1 MQQILLRLNNKSTFI
16 ASFISILL
24 GLLVGAVMMIVAGY
38 DPILAYRAL
47 FASALLQ
54 PYDLGESIR
63 TITPLILTGLAVA
76 LAFRTGLFNIGV
88 EGQFIVGQL
97 AAVIVG
103 LKLGLP
109 PVLHAVVAVITGGLA
124 GALWAAVPGLL
135 KATRGVHE
143 VIISIMMNFIALNL
157 SNVMI
162 RNWLT
167 EGSDST
173 PKIPESASLRVDV
186 LSQLFGGS
194 RIHLGI
200 FLALLAALFMYYL
213 LWRTKLGYELRA
225 VGHNPHASEYAG
237 MSVKRN
243 IIMSMMISGTFAG
256 FAGAS
261 ELLGTSG
268 YHSIQAAFT
277 GIGFD
282 GIAVAL
288 LGANTPLG
296 VILASILF
304 GVLTYG
310 GGNMQFEAG
319 VPFEVIRVV
328 FAAVILFVAANISG
342 PLVNLFFRK
351 RRERHLARNLD

>member
-1 MQQILLRLNNKSTFI
+1 MQTILSRVLKNSTFI
-16 ASFISILL
+16 TSIISILL
-24 GLLVGAVMMIVAGY
+24 GILVGAIMMIMAGY
-38 DPILAYRAL
+38 DPILAYNAL

-54 PYDLGESIR
+54 PYDLGETIR
-63 TITPLILTGLAVA
+63 TITPLILIGLAVA

-88 EGQFIVGQL
+88 EGQVIVGQL
-97 AAVIVG
+97 VAVIIG

-109 PVLHAVVAVITGGLA
+109 PVLHAVVAIIGGGLA

-135 KATRGVHE
+135 KAIRGVHE
-143 VIISIMMNFIALNL
+143 VIVSIMMNFIALNL
-157 SNVMI
+157 SNVLI
-162 RNWLT
+162 RRWLAQGT
-167 EGSDST
+167 DST
-173 PKIPESASLRVDV
+173 PEIPESASIQMDF
-186 LSQLFGGS
+186 LSQLFGGA
-194 RIHLGI
+194 RVHVGI
-200 FLALLAALFMYYL
+200 FIALVAVFIMYYL
-213 LWRTKLGYELRA
+213 LWKTKLGYELRA
-225 VGHNPHASEYAG
+225 VGYNPLASEYAG

-243 IIMSMMISGTFAG
+243 ILLSMMISGSFAG
-256 FAGAS
+256 IAGAA

-268 YHSIQAAFT
+268 YQSIQATFT

-288 LGANTPLG
+288 LGANTPIG

-328 FAAVILFVAANISG
+328 FAAIILFVAANISG
-342 PLVNLFFRK
+342 PLVNLFSK
-351 RRERHLARNLD
+351 RRRDKHRARHLD